1 MDSPPPEDNIL
12 ELMSSLD
19 KTQLEKLWKLR
30 KLTSLN
36 EDQVQ
41 ELQKLHY
48 LLELGGLIDLA
59 KKVPYN
65 IHDLVCDRLDTQPVD
80 DYVTDFEIRRGIFYR
95 ITRVA
100 CWSARGGINTALF
113 AVLMVAPVH
122 VLQSKLAALE
132 DSYYD
137 RKNQTEVDEML
148 SQWQITSV
156 NGIQAFVNK
165 GGSQKGVSAAAP
177 LMANSQPVI
186 LQPAP
191 TAQSPN
197 HTQMS
202 EAVKLCKRRDN
213 NMCCFTGMTD
223 PHEAYIF
230 PRDGTENTHMITDM
244 LEMFWDPDTVT
255 QLVPL
260 IRDRNFMES
269 PQNLIS
275 MNGQLHTWFDDCKM
289 ALKSIGETENGVVV
303 QFHWLR
309 EGKYKPNSVGADFET
324 FTTQSGIDQ
333 GKCWGYNTAHR
344 TSGLKLDTGQT
355 FTLESDNPAH
365 RPNSQLLKMSWD
377 LRRVAAI
384 CGAAV
389 GEPWEESDDE
399 KYMDYYSEDETCS
412 SVSEENNYPE
422 VLRWREEVEGGIE
435 IETDVK
441 TEADVEIETDVEM
454 ETDEDG
460 QPGDDFEGPSKKQ
473 GTIPDQQVMATL
485 KMPCVD

>member
-1 MDSPPPEDNIL
+1 
-12 ELMSSLD
+12 
-19 KTQLEKLWKLR
+19 KLR

-41 ELQKLHY
+41 ELQRLHY
-48 LLELGGLIDLA
+48 LYELGRLIDLA
-59 KKVPYN
+59 KKAPYN

-80 DYVTDFEIRRGIFYR
+80 DYVTDFEIRRGIFHR

-100 CWSARGGINTALF
+100 CRSTRGEINTALF

-132 DSYYD
+132 DSYYG
-137 RKNQTEVDEML
+137 RKNQTEVDEMF
-148 SQWQITSV
+148 SQWQKTSLD
-156 NGIQAFVNK
+156 GIQACM
-165 GGSQKGVSAAAP
+165 SPS
-177 LMANSQPVI
+177 
-186 LQPAP
+186 P

-197 HTQMS
+197 YTRMS
-202 EAVKLCKRRDN
+202 ESVKLCKRRDN

-230 PRDGTENTHMITDM
+230 PCDGTENTNMITDM

-260 IRDRNFMES
+260 TRDRNFMES

-289 ALKSIGETENGVVV
+289 ALKPIGETENGVVV

-309 EGKYKPNSVGADFET
+309 EGNYKRNSVGADFAT

-333 GKCWGYNTAHR
+333 GKSWGYNIAHR
-344 TSGLKLDTGQT
+344 RSGLKLDTGQT

-365 RPNSQLLKMSWD
+365 RPNFQLLKIS
-377 LRRVAAI
+377 
-384 CGAAV
+384 
-389 GEPWEESDDE
+389 
-399 KYMDYYSEDETCS
+399 
-412 SVSEENNYPE
+412 
-422 VLRWREEVEGGIE
+422 
-435 IETDVK
+435 
-441 TEADVEIETDVEM
+441 
-454 ETDEDG
+454 
-460 QPGDDFEGPSKKQ
+460 
-473 GTIPDQQVMATL
+473 
-485 KMPCVD
+485 

>member
-12 ELMSSLD
+12 ELMSNLD

-65 IHDLVCDRLDTQPVD
+65 IHDL
-80 DYVTDFEIRRGIFYR
+80 
-95 ITRVA
+95 
-100 CWSARGGINTALF
+100 
-113 AVLMVAPVH
+113 
-122 VLQSKLAALE
+122 
-132 DSYYD
+132 
-137 RKNQTEVDEML
+137 
-148 SQWQITSV
+148 
-156 NGIQAFVNK
+156 
-165 GGSQKGVSAAAP
+165 
-177 LMANSQPVI
+177 
-186 LQPAP
+186 
-191 TAQSPN
+191 
-197 HTQMS
+197 
-202 EAVKLCKRRDN
+202 CKRRDN
-213 NMCCFTGMTD
+213 NMCCFTG
-223 PHEAYIF
+223 
-230 PRDGTENTHMITDM
+230 M

-289 ALKSIGETENGVVV
+289 ALKPIGETENGVVV

-309 EGKYKPNSVGADFET
+309 EGNYKPNSVGADFGT
-324 FTTQSGIDQ
+324 FTTQSGINQ
-333 GKCWGYNTAHR
+333 
-344 TSGLKLDTGQT
+344 GQT

-365 RPNSQLLKMSWD
+365 RPNFQLLKISWD

-412 SVSEENNYPE
+412 SFSEENNYPE

-435 IETDVK
+435 IETDDK
-441 TEADVEIETDVEM
+441 TEADVEIETDAEM

-460 QPGDDFEGPSKKQ
+460 QPGDNFEGPSLEQ
-473 GTIPDQQVMATL
+473 GTTPDQQVMARL
-485 KMPCVD
+485 KMPCAD